1 MGKIIRITENE
12 LISLIKRT
20 INEVGGYDDFDVM
33 SMHAGTSMG
42 ILVSGLNNLTLSLIH
57 TAKMI
62 DENPDVRVNKISG
75 ELKDLVFIIDVIKKD
90 MNIVFSDFT
99 EDIIIKK
106 GKKLLKAID
115 TLQENV
121 RRILMLKTDLFEMDP
136 DFAEKFLNYIKKIM
150 PLIQDYGDE
159 LAKTDEM
166 FSRRFVKNQK

>member
-1 MGKIIRITENE
+1 MKKIIRITENK

-20 INEVGGYDDFDVM
+20 INEVGGYDDFNVM

-42 ILVSGLNNLTLSLIH
+42 ILVSGLNDLTLLLVH

-62 DENPDVRVNKISG
+62 DKNPDIRVNKISS
-75 ELKDLVFIIDVIKKD
+75 ELNDLVFIIDEIKKD

-99 EDIIIKK
+99 EDNILKK

-121 RRILMLKTDLFEMDP
+121 RRILMLKTDLFEMGP
-136 DFAEKFLNYIKKIM
+136 DFADKFVNYIKKIM
-150 PLIQDYGDE
+150 PIIQEYGDE
-159 LAKTDEM
+159 LVKTDEM
-166 FSRRFVKNQK
+166 FSRRFFKNKK